1 MKKGRKILA
10 LLAAVVMTSAF
21 SAVSVSA
28 EEGAQAPA
36 PMTSKQVFDK
46 GDGTFDVSVTVEG
59 RVDTDTEI
67 SVGNASDIVLVV
79 DRSGSM
85 DGEYWTELVNAI
97 DVFTDEVLEYGTT
110 NRVALVS
117 YATFAE
123 VSVFDGSTWTSSK
136 DDVMNAM
143 AQMEPWG
150 LTNVADA
157 IDAAADQL
165 ADSSAASKN
174 VVVFSDGYPDSENQA
189 TQSMAALKSA
199 FPEAEVYS
207 VGVSGC
213 DEDFMKSLV
222 ADEANYFYAENADE
236 LSALFGDIAVSIN
249 KAYSNVVV
257 TETIN
262 EYADVIGEVSFG
274 QYDIA
279 TGRSSAWLTTSTPL
293 AETPEYNA
301 ETKTFTW
308 NVNDGQELASGT
320 AYVMTYTVK
329 ASDAAIAEYGKTG
342 YPSVGDENT
351 DADSENITSSGKK
364 GFDFSDGVMSFNYGD
379 VSDVTAELANPVIQ
393 VPKGTEAPTSPK
405 TGTDFASAASAGQM
419 ALILLVPAAAFVAV
433 KAVRKAK

>member
-10 LLAAVVMTSAF
+10 LFVAVVMTLTFA
-21 SAVSVSA
+21 AVSVSA
-28 EEGAQAPA
+28 EEGAQTPA
-36 PMTSKQVFDK
+36 PVTSKQVLDN
-46 GDGTFDVSVTVEG
+46 GDGTFTVSVTVEG
-59 RVDTDTEI
+59 RVDTDTEV

-85 DGEYWTELVNAI
+85 WGSYWTELVNAI

-117 YATFAE
+117 YASDTE
-123 VSVFDGSTWTSSK
+123 VASFNGATWTSAK

-143 AQMEPWG
+143 SQMDTWG
-150 LTNVADA
+150 GTYVADA
-157 IDAAADQL
+157 IDAAADLL

-174 VVVFSDGYPDSENQA
+174 VVVFSDGYPADDYDAIE
-189 TQSMAALKSA
+189 SMTALNTA
-199 FPEAEVYS
+199 YPEAEVYS

-262 EYADVIGEVSFG
+262 EYADVVGEVYFG

-279 TGRSSAWLTTSTPL
+279 TGRSSAWLTTSAPL
-293 AETPEYNA
+293 ADVPEYNA
-301 ETKTFTW
+301 QTKTFTW
-308 NVNDGQELASGT
+308 NVNGGQELASGT

-351 DADSENITSSGKK
+351 DADTGNITSSGKK

-379 VSDVTAELANPVIQ
+379 VSDVTVQLANPVIQ
-393 VPKGTEAPTSPK
+393 VPEGTEAPTSPK
-405 TGTDFASAASAGQM
+405 TGTDFTSASSAAQM
-419 ALILLVPAAAFVAV
+419 LLILLVPAVAFVAV